1 MVENRIFPRKKWPF
15 KRITYGIWTREA
27 SNTQIGALT
36 EQVMLDN
43 DDFVQMLAEHQRRL
57 RAYVFTLGPD
67 CSHADDVLQ
76 DASVALW
83 KRRDAY
89 DRSRDFFPWACGV
102 ALIEVLRYRRKMA
115 TDRLQFDDAL
125 INTLSM
131 EYLERSDDVEV
142 RQAALADCLK
152 KLSGHDYWLITSRYS
167 VGTRVPELA
176 ASIGRPAS
184 TVYSALARI
193 REVLHRCVE
202 RTLALNSRGAR
213 EST

>member
-1 MVENRIFPRKKWPF
+1 M
-15 KRITYGIWTREA
+15 
-27 SNTQIGALT
+27 T
-36 EQVMLDN
+36 EQLALDD
-43 DDFVQMLAEHQRRL
+43 DDFMQMLAEHQRRL
-57 RAYVFTLGPD
+57 RAYVFTLVQDGA
-67 CSHADDVLQ
+67 HADDVLQ

-89 DRSRDFFPWACGV
+89 DRSRDFFRWACGV

-115 TDRLQFDDAL
+115 NDRLRFDDAL

-131 EYLERSDDVEV
+131 EYLERSDDTEA
-142 RQAALADCLK
+142 RHAALADCLK
-152 KLSGHDYWLITSRYS
+152 KLSSNDYWLITSRYS

-184 TVYSALARI
+184 TIYSALARI

-202 RTLALNSRGAR
+202 RTLAQSSHGVTGVDLKGHHG
-213 EST
+213 